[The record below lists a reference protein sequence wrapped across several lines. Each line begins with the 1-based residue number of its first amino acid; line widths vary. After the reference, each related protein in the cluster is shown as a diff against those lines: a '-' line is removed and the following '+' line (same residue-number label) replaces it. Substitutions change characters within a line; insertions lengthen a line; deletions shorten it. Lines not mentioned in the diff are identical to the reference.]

1 MNFRA
6 EIKSNG
12 EPWGTDGEREE
23 ASILTVVESK
33 WRVEMSQTSGAAYI
47 KGGWIKSRTAWKHLY
62 TVAFWFTGQ
71 LGTAWLQGLMDQLS
85 AFLYLATIWNA
96 QDLGARDANV
106 CLQLNRER
114 VASWSSPGR
123 RVRVPSP
130 DGSWCKL
137 RVLEQVH
144 RFKSKHSSE
153 RGRQTNN
160 HRASKLQGQT
170 R

>member
-1 MNFRA
+1 M
-6 EIKSNG
+6 
-12 EPWGTDGEREE
+12 EREKRPGFH
-23 ASILTVVESK
+23 IN
-33 WRVEMSQTSGAAYI
+33 RRGIEMACWNEPNLGGCVYI

-62 TVAFWFTGQ
+62 SVAFWFTGQ
-71 LGTAWLQGLMDQLS
+71 LGTAWLQGLLGQLS
-85 AFLYLATIWNA
+85 AILHLATIWNA
-96 QDLGARDANV
+96 QNLGAWDADV
-106 CLQLNRER
+106 RLQLNRKR
-114 VASWSSPGR
+114 VARWSSPGR
-123 RVRVPSP
+123 HVRVPSP

-170 R
+170 Q